1 MPERPEPWEKAVRRR
16 EFITLLGSVAATW
29 PLTAGA
35 QPPERMLL
43 VGVLMGYA
51 ESDSEG
57 QVQIAAFRDGL
68 QKLGW
73 LEGRNVRIEARWAT
87 PTDAAA
93 MQRSAKELVALQ
105 PNVILSSTTPTTA
118 TLLQQT
124 RTIPVVFGTVG
135 DPIGSGFVASLAR
148 PGGNVTGF
156 TTVEGSLGGKYLE
169 ILKEVAPKV
178 TRVSAMFNPAAAPY
192 VEYFMGYFKT
202 AAQSLGITASTAVV
216 QHASEIEPVISAL
229 AREPNSGL
237 VVMPDSFTL
246 AHRVEVTSFAARYRL
261 PTVYPWRSFA
271 EVGGLL
277 AYGVDIADN
286 FRRAAA
292 YVDRILKGEK
302 PADLPVQAPTKYEL
316 VINRKTA
323 KALGLEVPPS
333 LLATAD
339 EVIE

>member
-1 MPERPEPWEKAVRRR
+1 MRRR
-16 EFITLLGSVAATW
+16 DFTRLLFSVAI
-29 PLTAGA
+29 AGPFA
-35 QPPERMLL
+35 ARAEPQEQMRLI
-43 VGVLMGYA
+43 GVLMGYA
-51 ESDSEG
+51 ESDLEG
-57 QVQIAAFRDGL
+57 QTQIAAFKDGL
-68 QKLGW
+68 KKLGW
-73 LEGRNVRIEARWAT
+73 TEDHNARIETRWVT

-135 DPIGSGFVASLAR
+135 DPVGSGFIASLAR

-169 ILKEVAPKV
+169 ILKEIAPKV

-192 VEYFMGYFKT
+192 VEYFMRHFQT
-202 AAQSLGITASTAVV
+202 AAQSLGVTASTVAVRD
-216 QHASEIEPVISAL
+216 ASEIEPVISAL

-277 AYGVDIADN
+277 SYGVDIADN

-292 YVDRILKGEK
+292 YVDRILRGEK

-316 VINRKTA
+316 VINLKTA
-323 KALGLEVPPS
+323 KALGFTVPDKLIS
-333 LLATAD
+333 TAD